1 MIFIVLIHLIRFHV
15 IKHSWLNIPISLLL
29 LINVRINPLFILLI
43 NVKVDQIILY
53 HIKTTES
60 EPIPLG
66 EPLPYGTHHINPLK
80 CQTQGGLLAEFIL
93 NSKGLLKKTILQAVE
108 DISCKK
114 QNSNDPAVRLAFASR
129 LDTETRSIQDRQV
142 RNFNLMLKQK
152 EQLNDVIVLHST
164 RIDFKNLHSHIC
176 DHTYLGEIF
185 SFIYSIFFPF
195 LSHRIFILSF
205 SLISVMFTSLTSSYL
220 PISSQII
227 LLSMRSPL
235 LLSGNR
241 PAVLRMSYCI
251 IGKIHWI
258 LCHVPCYGCWF

>member
-1 MIFIVLIHLIRFHV
+1 M
-15 IKHSWLNIPISLLL
+15 
-29 LINVRINPLFILLI
+29 
-43 NVKVDQIILY
+43 LY

-142 RNFNLMLKQK
+142 RNFNLILQQK
-152 EQLNDVIVLHST
+152 EHASDGNV
-164 RIDFKNLHSHIC
+164 FKNLHFHIC
-176 DHTYLGEIF
+176 DPTHLGEIF
-185 SFIYSIFFPF
+185 SFIYSIFF
-195 LSHRIFILSF
+195 SF
-205 SLISVMFTSLTSSYL
+205 SFSSYL
-220 PISSQII
+220 HSF
-227 LLSMRSPL
+227 LLTYFR
-235 LLSGNR
+235 
-241 PAVLRMSYCI
+241 
-251 IGKIHWI
+251 
-258 LCHVPCYGCWF
+258 HV